1 MSRRHIPLAKQNT
14 AQNGEVV
21 VSRPGVLT
29 LIEPV
34 RELALEL
41 AAGDPLRIQVVDP
54 ETAIV
59 LNHSIDLRHL

>member
-1 MSRRHIPLAKQNT
+1 MAKQNDSR
-14 AQNGEVV
+14 NGEVV
-21 VSRPGVLT
+21 VVWPGIQT

-41 AAGDPLRIQVVDP
+41 AAGDPLRIEVVDP

-59 LNHSIDLRHL
+59 LNHSIDLRSLEKRVRS